1 MWPNRCQSHYSIQIV
16 FPLIPPVIAGYF
28 SQYPVTL
35 LVPTYA
41 KHYVWYAA
49 SAADTVPWV
58 NVLELV
64 SGMKKMDRC
73 ISRSNP
79 ASWISVARGPFV
91 YIRNMFCASG
101 NEPVSAW
108 HNGIETLVP
117 WCSFTT
123 MLRCFSASGH
133 VCRGTYLFSLLVQM
147 MVLCDWIIQRW
158 NIAYCNAFILW

>member
-16 FPLIPPVIAGYF
+16 FPLLPPVIAGYF

-35 LVPTYA
+35 LVSTYV
-41 KHYVWYAA
+41 KHYVWHAA

-79 ASWISVARGPFV
+79 ASWISVGRGPFV

-108 HNGIETLVP
+108 QN
-117 WCSFTT
+117 S
-123 MLRCFSASGH
+123 SGH
-133 VCRGTYLFSLLVQM
+133 VCRGAYLFSLLVQM